1 MALKEIEGVCPDCG
15 RDVMVLCTGVESIR
29 IKAHTRSGYDRF
41 GKATGRAVPCRVDRA
56 RGCDA
61 VECMRDRLSD
71 QVARAEEALRT
82 ASEALQA
89 YAEQMVGIGGITT
102 TGAR

>member
-29 IKAHTRSGYDRF
+29 IKAHTRGGYGRF
-41 GKATGRAVPCRVDRA
+41 GTPTSRAVPCRVDRA
-56 RGCDA
+56 RGRDA
-61 VECMRDRLSD
+61 VECMRDRLSA
-71 QVARAEEALRT
+71 QVTRAEEALR
-82 ASEALQA
+82 AAREALRA
-89 YAEQMVGIGGITT
+89 YAVQMVVVGGSDA